1 MSKLAIIGG
10 TGLDSLE
17 GLKEVEHQTLETPY
31 GRLASPIRMG
41 SLQGRTIYFMPRH
54 GSGHTIPPHK
64 VNYRANIWALK
75 EAGIDTII
83 AINAVGGIG
92 AQMGPGTV
100 IIPDQLIDYTWG
112 RASTYFED
120 SLEHVTH
127 IDFTDPFCESLRQ
140 KMVATAQRY
149 EIALVDGG
157 TFAVTQGPRL
167 ETRAE
172 INRAERD
179 GCDLVGMTT
188 MPEAA
193 LARERGICYASI
205 AVVANWAAGKS
216 DEEITMAVIE
226 QNLLTGMEKVRALL
240 ERIIVDLP

>member
-17 GLKEVEHQTLETPY
+17 GLKEIEGQSLETPY
-31 GRLASPIRMG
+31 GAASSAIRAG
-41 SLQGRTIYFMPRH
+41 SLQGRTIYFMARH
-54 GSGHTIPPHK
+54 GDGHTIPPHK

-75 EAGIDTII
+75 EAGIEKII

-92 AQMGPGTV
+92 VQMAPGTI

-112 RASTYFED
+112 REATYFD
-120 SLEHVTH
+120 DGLENVTH
-127 IDFTDPFCESLRQ
+127 IDFTEPFCEALRQ
-140 KMVATAQRY
+140 QLISTAKRY
-149 EIALVDGG
+149 EISHLNRG

-167 ETRAE
+167 ESRAE
-172 INRAERD
+172 ILRVERD

-193 LARERGICYASI
+193 LARELGLCYASI

-216 DEEITMAVIE
+216 DEEITMQIIE
-226 QNLLTGMEKVRALL
+226 QNLLTGMEKVRLLL
-240 ERIIVDLP
+240 ERVIVA

>member
-1 MSKLAIIGG
+1 MSKVAIIGG

-17 GLKEVEHQTLETPY
+17 GLKEIEHQSLETPY
-31 GRLASPIRMG
+31 GTVSSPIRAG

-54 GSGHTIPPHK
+54 GEGHTIPPHK

-75 EAGIDTII
+75 EAGIEKII

-92 AQMGPGTV
+92 TQMSPGTI

-112 RASTYFED
+112 RNSTYFD
-120 SLEHVTH
+120 DGLEHVTH
-127 IDFTDPFCESLRQ
+127 IDFTNPFCEALRQ
-140 KMVATAQRY
+140 KLISTAIRY
-149 EIALVDGG
+149 EIPHIDSG

-172 INRAERD
+172 ITRAEQD

-193 LARERGICYASI
+193 LARELDLCYATI

-216 DEEITMAVIE
+216 DEEITMPMIE
-226 QNLLTGMEKVRALL
+226 QNLVAGMEKVRMLL
-240 ERIIVDLP
+240 ERIIVA

>member
-17 GLKEVEHQTLETPY
+17 GLKEVEHQSLETPY
-31 GRLASPIRMG
+31 GALNTPIRMG
-41 SLQGRTIYFMPRH
+41 SLQGRTIYFLPRH
-54 GSGHTIPPHK
+54 GSGHTVPPHK

-75 EAGIDTII
+75 EAGIDTIL
-83 AINAVGGIG
+83 AINAVGGINE
-92 AQMGPGTV
+92 QMSPGT
-100 IIPDQLIDYTWG
+100 IAIPNQLIDYTWG
-112 RASTYFED
+112 RSSSYFED
-120 SLEHVTH
+120 GLEHVTH
-127 IDFTDPFCESLRQ
+127 IDFTDPFCEVLRQ
-140 KMVATAQRY
+140 KLISSATRY
-149 EIALVDGG
+149 EIPHINRG

-172 INRAERD
+172 IVRLEQD

-193 LARERGICYASI
+193 LARELELCYASI

-216 DEEITMAVIE
+216 EDEITMPVIE
-226 QNLLTGMEKVRALL
+226 QNLLVGMEKVRMLL
-240 ERIIVDLP
+240 ERIIVELN

>member
-17 GLKEVEHQTLETPY
+17 GLKEIEHQSLETPY
-31 GRLASPIRMG
+31 GALASPIRVG

-54 GSGHTIPPHK
+54 GDGHTVPPHK

-75 EAGIDTII
+75 EAGIETII

-92 AQMGPGTV
+92 GEMAPGTM

-112 RASTYFED
+112 RSSSYFED
-120 SLEHVTH
+120 GLEHVTH
-127 IDFTDPFCESLRQ
+127 IDFTEPFCEALRQ
-140 KMVATAQRY
+140 QLISTAIRY
-149 EIALVDGG
+149 ELPHIDRG

-172 INRAERD
+172 IARAERD

-193 LARERGICYASI
+193 LARELGLCYASI

-216 DEEITMAVIE
+216 DEEITMAMIE
-226 QNLLTGMEKVRALL
+226 ENLLAGMEKVRALL
-240 ERIIVDLP
+240 ERIIVE